1 MLILA
6 AELQPGDSGSALIDP
21 DGDVVGVVFAIAL
34 DRPGVAYALA
44 MSELEAVL
52 AGDLSQPV
60 DTGPCLEAARTGAA
74 LGTCGGRERV
84 ELASDAGRGWRW
96 RRRG

>member
-1 MLILA
+1 MLVLA
-6 AELQPGDSGSALIDP
+6 ADLQPGDSGSALIDP

-52 AGDLSQPV
+52 AGDLV
-60 DTGPCLEAARTGAA
+60 A
-74 LGTCGGRERV
+74 
-84 ELASDAGRGWRW
+84 AGRHRPLPGLKVRA
-96 RRRG
+96 RRDETERGDRCRQSLLPLPNL

>member
-6 AELQPGDSGSALIDP
+6 ADLEPGDSGSALIDP

-44 MSELEAVL
+44 MSELDAVL

-60 DTGPCLEAARTGAA
+60 DTGPCLG
-74 LGTCGGRERV
+74 
-84 ELASDAGRGWRW
+84 
-96 RRRG
+96 